1 MKINMDWYGLYLRAY
16 NINVTDLGKTEV
28 TFEMITPAATT
39 EPQLDKLA
47 RDISLLNA
55 IRAHGDPT
63 VKDQFEALL
72 TTIALTNDRNVPE
85 VKDSMAKTARVS
97 KTN

>member
-1 MKINMDWYGLYLRAY
+1 MKINMDWYGLNLRAY
-16 NINVTDLGKTEV
+16 NISVDDVGKTHV
-28 TFEMITPAATT
+28 TFEMVTPSSGQD
-39 EPQLDKLA
+39 PQLDFLS

-55 IRAHGDPT
+55 IRMHSDPS

-85 VKDSMAKTARVS
+85 VKDSMAKTARAS

>member
-1 MKINMDWYGLYLRAY
+1 MKINMDWYGLNLRAY
-16 NINVTDLGKTEV
+16 NISVDDIGKTHV
-28 TFEMITPAATT
+28 TFEMVTPSTGQDPLL
-39 EPQLDKLA
+39 EVLS

-55 IRAHGDPT
+55 IRAHADPS

-85 VKDSMAKTARVS
+85 VKDSMAKTVRAS
-97 KTN
+97 KAD

>member
-1 MKINMDWYGLYLRAY
+1 MKINMDWYGLHLRAY
-16 NINVTDLGKTEV
+16 NISVDDVGKTHV
-28 TFEMITPAATT
+28 TFEMATPSSAG
-39 EPQLDKLA
+39 EPLLNELS

-55 IRAHGDPT
+55 IRMHADPS

-85 VKDSMAKTARVS
+85 VKDSMAKTVRAS
-97 KTN
+97 KAD